1 MVSPA
6 CRRRDLGLGGSGG
19 AARVGAG
26 TAAATGFGRFV
37 LALTGSVGATI
48 CGGVG
53 SGGVGFGGGVTGSSM
68 ILLFRGAE
76 SRTPLGLPRPRF
88 STASAGISANC
99 CEFSTICSE
108 LFANSC
114 EFSVTS
120 AIYSV
125 QEKNYLIV
133 MVKLMFGSPVR
144 IE

>member
-1 MVSPA
+1 MASPA

-19 AARVGAG
+19 STRICAGAA
-26 TAAATGFGRFV
+26 TDTGFGRFV
-37 LALTGSVGATI
+37 LALTGSVGATT

-53 SGGVGFGGGVTGSSM
+53 SGGVGACGGVTGSSM

-76 SRTPLGLPRPRF
+76 SRTPLGLPRPRL

-114 EFSVTS
+114 EFSVTL
-120 AIYSV
+120 AIYSA
-125 QEKNYLIV
+125 QEKKPI
-133 MVKLMFGSPVR
+133 
-144 IE
+144 